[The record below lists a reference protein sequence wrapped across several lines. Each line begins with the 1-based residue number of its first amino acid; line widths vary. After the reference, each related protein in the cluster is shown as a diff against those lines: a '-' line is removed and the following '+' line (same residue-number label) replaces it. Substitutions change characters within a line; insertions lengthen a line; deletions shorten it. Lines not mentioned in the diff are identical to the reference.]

1 MLPRTGSID
10 KNLFRLMETQV
21 NTPLVRLSTPAVPPA
36 EYPALIQGVDEAYH
50 REGHVRA
57 HWEYLLNSLHNM
69 GPEQVNERQQKASRI
84 LRDDGATYKVYDEPN
99 TNQTWQ
105 LNPVPLLISSDE
117 WETTE
122 AMLVERADVFNLLLQ
137 DIYSD
142 RKLIRQGV
150 IPPELLFSH
159 QGFLRPCNQIKLPGA
174 QQLILHGVDLV
185 RGPDGHMRVMADRT
199 QAPSGAGYALEN
211 RTVMNR
217 VFPSLFRDSHVH
229 RLSLFFARLRQKLQ
243 ALNPNGGLARIVVL
257 TPGAYNETYFEHAYL
272 ANYLGFQLV
281 QGSDLSVR
289 NGYVWMKALDG
300 LKRVDVILRR
310 VDDVYCDPVE
320 LKGDSQLGVPG
331 LLEVARMGHVAI
343 ANPLGSNVLE
353 NPALLRYL
361 PDIARALIGRELKM
375 SSVKT
380 WWCGDSKDLEYVC
393 ANLKNLLIKP
403 TYRRPGLYEV
413 YGAELDDTKLQAWQ
427 NRIRKNP
434 YQFVAQEYVPCST
447 TPSWH
452 QGQLKPSVSILRTFA
467 VATDNGY
474 AVMPGGLTRVNLD
487 AGNKIISNQ
496 RGSVSKDTWVLASE
510 PEKRVSLRNPDLQT
524 PLDNS
529 NELPS
534 RVVENLFW
542 MGRYAERAE
551 SALRLLR
558 TVALQLNRTEA
569 LPGNICCALL
579 SAITHVTSTY
589 PGFASLNPTLFD
601 SPEPELMSIL
611 IDNQR
616 IGSVANNLIAMI
628 RSSEQVK
635 EQLSSD
641 TQRVINDIGDRLEQM
656 RNLINESGLASSEEV
671 QAHLVTSLLALT
683 GLIHDS
689 MTRDNGWHFMEMGR
703 RLERALQIVSSLR
716 SLLTPRFDELG
727 QEVLIESA
735 LLSGEAL
742 INYRRYYQNGINIEN
757 GLEMILLNSR
767 NPRSLIYQLAQLE
780 MHFSDLPGNRDRLS
794 QESKFLLEATT
805 AIQLSDIKKLVGS
818 KSGVREDLDQL
829 LARVQYLISSAA
841 KAISQRY
848 FDHTQGPQLL
858 VKNTEWQEQ
867 L

>member
-1 MLPRTGSID
+1 M
-10 KNLFRLMETQV
+10 N
-21 NTPLVRLSTPAVPPA
+21 STPMENQVKVASIATDIHPTD
-36 EYPALIQGVDEAYH
+36 YPSKLQGVDEAYSDK
-50 REGHVRA
+50 GQVRP
-57 HWEYLLNSLHNM
+57 HWEYLLQSLHNM
-69 GPEQVNERQQKASRI
+69 GSAMLDERQNKASHI
-84 LRDDGATYKVYDEPN
+84 LRDDGATYKIYDEPDSK
-99 TNQTWQ
+99 QTWQ

-117 WETTE
+117 WASTE
-122 AMLVERADVFNLLLQ
+122 AMLVERAEVFNLLLE
-137 DIYSD
+137 DIYGE
-142 RKLIRQGV
+142 RKLISQKI

-159 QGFLRPCNQIKLPGA
+159 QGFLRPCNNIRLPGA

-185 RGPDGHMRVMADRT
+185 RGPDGKMHVMADRT

-217 VFPSLFRDSHVH
+217 IFPSLFRDSHVH

-243 ALNPNGGLARIVVL
+243 SLNPNGGIARIAVL

-331 LLEVARMGHVAI
+331 LLEVVRMGHVAI

-353 NPALLRYL
+353 NPAILRYL
-361 PDIARALIGRELKM
+361 PQISRALIGRELKM
-375 SSVKT
+375 PSVKT
-380 WWCGDSKDLEYVC
+380 WWCGDRKDLEYVC

-403 TYRRPGLYEV
+403 TYRKPGLYEV
-413 YGAELDDTKLQAWQ
+413 YGAELDDKKLQAWQ

-434 YQFVAQEYVPCST
+434 YQFVAQEYIPCST

-452 QGQLKPSVSILRTFA
+452 QGQLKPGATILRTFA
-467 VATDNGY
+467 VAADNSY

-487 AGNKIISNQ
+487 ANNKIISNQ

-510 PEKRVSLRNPDLQT
+510 PEKQVSLRNPDLQP

-542 MGRYAERAE
+542 MGRYTERAE

-558 TVALQLNRTEA
+558 TVFLQLNRTEV
-569 LPGNICCALL
+569 LPDNLCNVLL

-589 PGFASLNPTLFD
+589 PGFASLNPELFKN
-601 SPEPELMSIL
+601 PESEIIAVL
-611 IDNQR
+611 IDSQR
-616 IGSVANNLIAMI
+616 AGSVANNLIAMI
-628 RSSEQVK
+628 RASEQVK

-641 TQRVINDIGDRLEQM
+641 TQRVINNIGDQLDQLH
-656 RNLINESGLASSEEV
+656 NTLNENGLTNSEEV
-671 QAHLVTSLLALT
+671 QARLVTSLLALT

-703 RLERALQIVSSLR
+703 RLERALQIVSSMR
-716 SLLTPRFDELG
+716 ALLTPQFDELG
-727 QEVLIESA
+727 QEILIESA

-742 INYRRYYQNGINIEN
+742 INYRRHYQNGINMEN

-780 MHFSDLPGNRDRLS
+780 MHFGDLPGKRDVLNE
-794 QESKFLLEATT
+794 ESKFLLEATT
-805 AIQLSDIKKLVGS
+805 AILLSNIKNLVGANG
-818 KSGVREDLDQL
+818 GVREDLDQL

-841 KAISQRY
+841 KTISQRY
-848 FDHTQGPQLL
+848 FDHTQGSQLL
-858 VKNTEWQEQ
+858 VKNTDWQEQ